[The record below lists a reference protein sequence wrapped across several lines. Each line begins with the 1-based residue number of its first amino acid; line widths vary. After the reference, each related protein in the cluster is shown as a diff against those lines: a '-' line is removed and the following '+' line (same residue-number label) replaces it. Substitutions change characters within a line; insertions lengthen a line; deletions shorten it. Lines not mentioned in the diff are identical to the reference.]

1 MASPAEIAQLL
12 PDTLPADFSEWDS
25 EDSQPARP
33 MHASALESTHG
44 IGVVPRQS
52 VQKSAPP
59 VAPEAAAVAALQEMR
74 GGGSSKPATIYV
86 DDDGFFRQLKN
97 VNALMDKLPNVHA
110 PMDEVA
116 EEVKETRSSALLE
129 AELMRAAGRPYS
141 GLFESESVEVEEP
154 KPKAESKLRNLF
166 LVGAGTAVVFFG
178 FHMIQARM
186 MTRHAVAPHPAAAVT
201 QPAASAPKAAP
212 ANAAP
217 QSAQPAPAST
227 PQAPT
232 IRLSTLDTPQASNS
246 RPVPV
251 ASKAT
256 PPPVQ
261 SQMMHDQLTAPTL
274 IPQNIKKEGV
284 AEPPLASDFNAAGVE
299 GEGSNASIGNV
310 FNGHSRPTVTTVPL
324 KPVSISAGV
333 AVGLLIKKTEP
344 TYPPIA
350 KSARVAGTVVVQA
363 TISKSGAVTNLHVVS
378 GPAMLR
384 QSALEAVRTW
394 RYRPYK
400 LNNDPVDVD
409 TTVNVIFSLGS

>member
-25 EDSQPARP
+25 EDTPAARP
-33 MHASALESTHG
+33 MHLTGLETAHG
-44 IGVVPRQS
+44 IGVVPRQPS
-52 VQKSAPP
+52 QQPDP
-59 VAPEAAAVAALQEMR
+59 QIAPEAAAVAALQEMR
-74 GGGSSKPATIYV
+74 KGNSSKPATIYV

-97 VNALMDKLPNVHA
+97 VNALVDQLPSVDA
-110 PMDEVA
+110 PIDTEP
-116 EEVKETRSSALLE
+116 EEVNETRSSASLE

-141 GLFESESVEVEEP
+141 GLFESESVAVEEP
-154 KPKAESKLRNLF
+154 QPKVEKKMRNLF

-178 FHMIQARM
+178 FHMLQ
-186 MTRHAVAPHPAAAVT
+186 TRTTAKPAAAPHPAAVT
-201 QPAASAPKAAP
+201 QPAANAPKPAAS
-212 ANAAP
+212 NAAP
-217 QSAQPAPAST
+217 HSAQPAPVNT
-227 PQAPT
+227 PQAPA
-232 IRLSTLDTPQASNS
+232 IRLSTLDTPQPASP
-246 RPVPV
+246 RTVQV
-251 ASKAT
+251 AAKAT

-261 SQMMHDQLTAPTL
+261 SQMMHDQLTAPTM
-274 IPQNIKKEGV
+274 IPQNIRKEAV
-284 AEPPLASDFNAAGVE
+284 AEPPSSDLNAAGVE
-299 GEGSNASIGNV
+299 GDASNGSMGNV
-310 FNGHSRPTVTTVPL
+310 FNGHARPTVTTVPI

-344 TYPPIA
+344 IYPPIA
-350 KSARVAGTVVVQA
+350 KSARVSGTVVLQA

-384 QSALEAVRTW
+384 QAAAEAVRTW